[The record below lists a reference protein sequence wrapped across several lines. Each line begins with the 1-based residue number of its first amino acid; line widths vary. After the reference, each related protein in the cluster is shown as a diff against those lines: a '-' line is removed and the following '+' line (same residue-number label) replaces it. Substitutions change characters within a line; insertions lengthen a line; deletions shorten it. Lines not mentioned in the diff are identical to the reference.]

1 MRIFST
7 LKVHKTI
14 IRLVILI
21 TVVFTNTATGADLFR
36 VDREISGK
44 IIDFETKKP
53 VSGAV
58 VMALWCKEVFRL
70 TIESKS
76 EYYDYY
82 ETLSDKDGNFT
93 IPGKGLIIFKDVP
106 PPRIKIYKNGYR
118 VLNLWRWNSKSF
130 NDISPRHQVEWNSG
144 NPVIHLGNSTL
155 EERRNSVKNFSQVPF
170 SEMAGNN
177 IPPDKYRLY
186 REEVEREYEVLGRV
200 PYWKQ
205 DHRKLRIKTRVIS
218 PSGNTKVKPKS
229 PE

>member
-1 MRIFST
+1 MRILSSLNVYKIVFR
-7 LKVHKTI
+7 V
-14 IRLVILI
+14 VILT
-21 TVVFTNTATGADLFR
+21 TVIFTNTAFSADLFR

-53 VSGAV
+53 VAGAV

-118 VLNLWRWNSKSF
+118 VFNLWRLNPIAF
-130 NDISPRHQVEWNSG
+130 NDLSPRHEIEWNNG
-144 NPVIHLGNSTL
+144 EPIIHLGKSTL
-155 EERRNSVKNFSQVPF
+155 EERKSSVKHFRCIPF
-170 SEMAGNN
+170 SEMSRN
-177 IPPDKYRLY
+177 IDPQEKYHLY
-186 REEVEREYEVLGRV
+186 TKEVEREYEAFGKV

-205 DHRKLRIKTRVIS
+205 DKRVLQYKTRIIS
-218 PSGNTKVKPKS
+218 PPKDTAVKPKS